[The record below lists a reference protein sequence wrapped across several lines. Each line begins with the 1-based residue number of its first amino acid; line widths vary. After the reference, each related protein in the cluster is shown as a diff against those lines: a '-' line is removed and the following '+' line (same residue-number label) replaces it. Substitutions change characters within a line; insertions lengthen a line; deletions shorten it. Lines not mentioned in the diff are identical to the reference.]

1 MCFQICLEGIFN
13 RTIAALQKK
22 QKYLKYPMNPTYLVI
37 HRIFNSPYTRT
48 INNTVDTDMFKCN
61 I

>member
-22 QKYLKYPMNPTYLVI
+22 QK
-37 HRIFNSPYTRT
+37 IFEVSNESNLPC
-48 INNTVDTDMFKCN
+48 DT
-61 I
+61 